1 MGDRGRKPATEL
13 QIVDNSS
20 VLAIPRAEP
29 PEELS
34 ADEAIEWRAYTNRM
48 PADYFGREHY
58 PLLVQLCRHIVSCR
72 HLDHLIGECADAG
85 QYIKLL
91 SSRANETRTINMLLR
106 SMRMTHQANIRQEL
120 SATPIVERKPWE

>member
-1 MGDRGRKPATEL
+1 MGVRGRKPATEL
-13 QIVDNSS
+13 AIVDNSS

-72 HLDHLIGECADAG
+72 HLDHLIGECTDAG

-91 SSRANETRTINMLLR
+91 SARANETRTINMLLR
-106 SMRMTHQANIRQEL
+106 SMRMTHQANVRQEL

>member
-1 MGDRGRKPATEL
+1 VGTRGRKPASEL

-29 PEELS
+29 PQELS

-72 HLDHLIGECADAG
+72 HLDQLIGECSDSKE
-85 QYIKLL
+85 YMKLL
-91 SSRANETRTINMLLR
+91 STRANETRTINMLLR
-106 SMRMTHQANIRQEL
+106 SMRMTHQANVKAEMSSI
-120 SATPIVERKPWE
+120 PIVERKPWE

>member
-1 MGDRGRKPATEL
+1 MGSRGRESAKSLE
-13 QIVDNSS
+13 IIDNSS
-20 VLAIPRAEP
+20 VLAIPRAAP

-72 HLDHLIGECADAG
+72 HLDTLIGECADAA

-91 SSRANETRTINMLLR
+91 SARANETRTINMLLR
-106 SMRMTHQANIRQEL
+106 SMRMTHQANVRQEL

>member
-1 MGDRGRKPATEL
+1 MGSRGRESAKSLE
-13 QIVDNSS
+13 IIDNSS
-20 VLAIPRAEP
+20 VLAIPRAAP

-72 HLDHLIGECADAG
+72 HLDHLIGECTDAV
-85 QYIKLL
+85 QYVKLL
-91 SSRANETRTINMLLR
+91 SARANETRTINMLLR
-106 SMRMTHQANIRQEL
+106 SMRMTHQANVRQEL
-120 SATPIVERKPWE
+120 SSTPIVERKPWE